1 MIEVPTER
9 VEQLFF
15 AALEIKSLDER
26 KRFLDRE
33 CQGDGALRS
42 IMDKLMA
49 SLPDAEKF
57 FQNGGVP
64 CLPLEELSDAFA
76 DTPGLVENA
85 DAPAIE
91 DESLGKCIGPY
102 KLLQRIG
109 EGGCGVVYMAEQERP
124 VRRRVA
130 FKVIKLGMDTKSVI
144 ARFDAE
150 RQALAMMDHPNIARV
165 LDAGAT
171 EKGRPYFVME
181 LVRGVKI
188 TEYCDQN
195 ELDTRQR
202 LGLLIQVCHAIQH
215 AHQKGVIHR
224 DIKPSNILVTIVD
237 GVPVPKV
244 IDFGIAK
251 AIEGRLT
258 DNTVF
263 TPYERFIGTPA
274 YMSPEQAVMSGV
286 DVDTRSDI
294 YSLGVLLYELLTG
307 RTPFETKELL
317 ENGIDGLRRTLQEK
331 EPQRPSVIVTTLEG
345 AALTQVAQRRHAD
358 AVKLISLL
366 RGDLD
371 WIVIRALEKDR
382 SRRYET
388 ANSLAMD
395 VQRFLDDEPIAAR
408 PPSRLYRLQ
417 KLVRRN
423 RATFTAGT
431 LVALAL
437 IAGLAIATWFW
448 MLEREARKRAVAAEM
463 QALDAEHQQTVLLR
477 EAEDRGRIAQAAYLM
492 SQNKFEDA
500 DSLAGKVLVLKPS
513 LEAEKVLR
521 DLGWWHVTKGEWAP
535 AAERFKLLL
544 QVDQRDNSWQ
554 ITDDL
559 LMAGPILIERGD
571 MKGYEQFRRAAIA
584 HFARTNDPIF
594 AERTLKISLLLPAD
608 EQVMNS
614 LQPFSDVAANSLQ
627 GLPDFNENMVAW
639 RCISVALMAYR
650 QGYTPTAKAWCQ
662 RCLSNPENNPARIA
676 TAHVI
681 RAMAGHQLGEIADSR
696 AELALGR
703 QLIDAEFAD
712 GLTVGTGGAGWW
724 YDWLFARILLRE
736 AEGLIN

>member
-1 MIEVPTER
+1 M
-9 VEQLFF
+9 
-15 AALEIKSLDER
+15 
-26 KRFLDRE
+26 
-33 CQGDGALRS
+33 
-42 IMDKLMA
+42 
-49 SLPDAEKF
+49 
-57 FQNGGVP
+57 
-64 CLPLEELSDAFA
+64 
-76 DTPGLVENA
+76 
-85 DAPAIE
+85 
-91 DESLGKCIGPY
+91 
-102 KLLQRIG
+102 
-109 EGGCGVVYMAEQERP
+109 
-124 VRRRVA
+124 
-130 FKVIKLGMDTKSVI
+130 
-144 ARFDAE
+144 
-150 RQALAMMDHPNIARV
+150 
-165 LDAGAT
+165 
-171 EKGRPYFVME
+171 
-181 LVRGVKI
+181 
-188 TEYCDQN
+188 
-195 ELDTRQR
+195 
-202 LGLLIQVCHAIQH
+202 
-215 AHQKGVIHR
+215 
-224 DIKPSNILVTIVD
+224 
-237 GVPVPKV
+237 PVPKV

-463 QALDAEHQQTVLLR
+463 QALDAEHQQTVL
-477 EAEDRGRIAQAAYLM
+477 
-492 SQNKFEDA
+492 
-500 DSLAGKVLVLKPS
+500 
-513 LEAEKVLR
+513 
-521 DLGWWHVTKGEWAP
+521 
-535 AAERFKLLL
+535 
-544 QVDQRDNSWQ
+544 
-554 ITDDL
+554 
-559 LMAGPILIERGD
+559 
-571 MKGYEQFRRAAIA
+571 RRRHI
-584 HFARTNDPIF
+584 
-594 AERTLKISLLLPAD
+594 
-608 EQVMNS
+608 
-614 LQPFSDVAANSLQ
+614 
-627 GLPDFNENMVAW
+627 
-639 RCISVALMAYR
+639 
-650 QGYTPTAKAWCQ
+650 
-662 RCLSNPENNPARIA
+662 
-676 TAHVI
+676 
-681 RAMAGHQLGEIADSR
+681 
-696 AELALGR
+696 
-703 QLIDAEFAD
+703 
-712 GLTVGTGGAGWW
+712 
-724 YDWLFARILLRE
+724 
-736 AEGLIN
+736 